1 MNASPNNRI
10 NVLIVGAGPVG
21 LTLACELARRGVDFR
36 IIDKE
41 LKPSDKSKALGIHSR
56 TLEILESMGI
66 VDKFIAAGHLV
77 YGTNFWHKEKKI
89 LHLNLD
95 EIDGPFP
102 YAMMLPQCDTERLL
116 TEQLATFGKSIER
129 GSTLTTFAQTK
140 DGVRSEI
147 THADGSNEAIESD
160 YITGCDGAHSCVRHT
175 LGLTFEGAQYKSG
188 FATFD
193 GHLSFDKRDDEL
205 NLFVSE
211 NGMLACF
218 PIGNGRY
225 RIIAD
230 EEVATHN
237 TGDEL
242 TLKSMQKIVDERGSK
257 GMVLSD
263 PVWLTWFTINKR
275 AANDY
280 QVGRAFV
287 LGDAAHIHSPALGQ
301 GMNSGMQDAF
311 NLGWKLELVVK
322 ELADSKLLESY
333 ENERHPVG
341 KMLLRNTDIAT
352 KMITIRNPIS
362 SKLRDVLLP
371 LIVDHEVVQH
381 RALKTLSMLGVN
393 YRHSK
398 ITGEQSNDSS
408 NDQSNSQPESMLTKI
423 GAWLD
428 FSHGPK
434 PGDRAPDGYVS
445 SSKDSDNMRLFPRI
459 ANIRHNILV
468 FAGLKPDGDQ
478 EASINKLALF
488 AQSNDAQYADI
499 HFVITDETASNK
511 LNKEVEVLVDEDQSL
526 HHLYGAAKECFY
538 IIRPDGYVGFRS
550 QSLSPEAIT
559 TYFEKISARVVI
571 KKN

>member
-41 LKPSDKSKALGIHSR
+41 LKASDKSKALGIHSR
-56 TLEILESMGI
+56 TLEILESMGM
-66 VDKFIAAGHLV
+66 VDKFMAAGHLV

-116 TEQLATFGKSIER
+116 TEQLATFGKYIEW
-129 GSTLTTFAQTK
+129 GSTLTTFAQTQN
-140 DGVRSEI
+140 GVRSEI
-147 THADGSNEAIESD
+147 MHADGSNEAIESD
-160 YITGCDGAHSCVRHT
+160 YITGCDGAHSCVRHA

-193 GHLSFDKRDDEL
+193 GHLSFDKSDDEL
-205 NLFVSE
+205 NLFISE
-211 NGMLACF
+211 NGILACF
-218 PIGNGRY
+218 PMGDGRY

-242 TLKSMQKIVDERGSK
+242 TLESMQKIVDERGST
-257 GMVLSD
+257 GMILSD

-275 AANDY
+275 AANNY

-301 GMNSGMQDAF
+301 GMNSGMQDSF
-311 NLGWKLELVVK
+311 NLAWKLELVVK
-322 ELADSKLLESY
+322 GLADRKLLESY

-341 KMLLRNTDIAT
+341 KMLLRNTDVAT
-352 KMITIRNPIS
+352 KMITLRNPIS

-398 ITGEQSNDSS
+398 ITGEQRNDFS
-408 NDQSNSQPESMLTKI
+408 EATLTKF
-423 GAWLD
+423 GAWLG
-428 FSHGPK
+428 FNHGPQ

-445 SSKDSDNMRLFPRI
+445 SSQDNENTRLFPRI
-459 ANIRHNILV
+459 ANIKHNILV
-468 FAGLKPDGDQ
+468 FAGLKPESDL
-478 EASINKLALF
+478 EASMNKLALF
-488 AQSNDAQYADI
+488 VQSDYAQYADV
-499 HFVITDETASNK
+499 HFVITNETASEA
-511 LNKEVEVLVDEDQSL
+511 LNKEVEILVDEDQSL
-526 HHLYGAAKECFY
+526 HHLYGSSRECFY

-559 TYFEKISARVVI
+559 TYFEKISAQLVI